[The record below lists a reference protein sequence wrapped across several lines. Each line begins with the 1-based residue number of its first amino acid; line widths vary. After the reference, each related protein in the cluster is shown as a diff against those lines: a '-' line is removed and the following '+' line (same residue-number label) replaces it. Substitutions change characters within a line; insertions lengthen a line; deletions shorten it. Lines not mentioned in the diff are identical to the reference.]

1 MFWKIKMFSSLAKR
15 SSYKVI
21 EEETP
26 QSPMS
31 SGHGQNLLQSSTMD
45 EPDEQ
50 EEAEHEDGGGRSM
63 FESAP
68 PISHGIAISFK
79 CGENDPELQK
89 SNEDSGQWDHI
100 KDIDQV

>member
-1 MFWKIKMFSSLAKR
+1 MFSSIAKR

-21 EEETP
+21 EEEG

-31 SGHGQNLLQSSTMD
+31 SGHGQNFLQSSTMD
-45 EPDEQ
+45 DEHDEQ
-50 EEAEHEDGGGRSM
+50 EEAEHEEGGRSM

-79 CGENDPELQK
+79 CGENDPEVQK
-89 SNEDSGQWDHI
+89 SNENSGQWDHI